1 MKLRLNRRQMLAA
14 AGTTLLSVS
23 PLGRLAHAAAAANV
37 AAPAPN
43 LLILI
48 ELRGGNDALN
58 TVLPDD
64 EARYRE
70 LRPRLAL
77 PEETRLQLASGLTVH
92 AALAPL
98 RSAWDAGELA
108 VLRGIG
114 YPQPNLSHFR
124 SIEIWDTASDA
135 DQILQRG
142 WLTRVVAGA
151 QARFAAFSADGVV
164 IGAPDLG
171 PLGGG
176 ARAVAMNDPARFART
191 ARLAHAADVQAV
203 GPMAHLLRVEA
214 DALRAGSE
222 IQPDMKLPVEF
233 PRTGFGQAARQA
245 AALAVTRRVA
255 VMRLAL
261 GGFDTHQNQLPLH
274 AALLGQLAEGI
285 AALRAALIATGLW
298 QQTLI
303 ATYSEFGRRPK
314 ENGTAGSD
322 HGSAGVHF
330 VLGGRVRGAVLG
342 DPLALDR
349 LDAAGNPPHSI
360 DFRTLYASVL
370 EDWWQ
375 IDSLPVLGQ
384 RFRPLPLLRA

>member
-1 MKLRLNRRQMLAA
+1 MNQPSSRRRLLTA
-14 AGTTLLSVS
+14 AGTTLLSAL
-23 PLGRLAHAAAAANV
+23 PLGGLAQAAALADPRQAR
-37 AAPAPN
+37 PN
-43 LLILI
+43 LLILV

-64 EARYRE
+64 EDRYRA

-77 PEETRLQLASGLTVH
+77 PEAARLQLAPGLVVH

-98 RSAWDAGELA
+98 RSVWDAGELA

-135 DQILQRG
+135 DQTLQKG
-142 WLTRVVAGA
+142 WLTRVVTDH

-176 ARAVAMNDPARFART
+176 ARAVAMNDPARFARA

-203 GPMAHLLRVEA
+203 GPMAHLLRVET
-214 DALRAGSE
+214 DALRAASE
-222 IQPDMKLPVEF
+222 IPPDMGLAVDF

-245 AALAVTRRVA
+245 AALAVTQRVA
-255 VMRLAL
+255 VIRLAL

-274 AALLGQLAEGI
+274 AALLGQLADGI
-285 AALRAALIATGLW
+285 AALRSALIGTGVW

-303 ATYSEFGRRPK
+303 ATYSEFGRRPR

-322 HGSAGVHF
+322 HGSASVHF
-330 VLGGRVRGAVLG
+330 VAGGRVRGAVLG

-349 LDAAGNPPHSI
+349 LDAAGNPPHSL
-360 DFRTLYASVL
+360 DFRSLYATVL
-370 EDWWQ
+370 DDWWQ
-375 IDSLPVLGQ
+375 IDSQPILGQ
-384 RFRPLPLLRA
+384 RFRPLPLLRS